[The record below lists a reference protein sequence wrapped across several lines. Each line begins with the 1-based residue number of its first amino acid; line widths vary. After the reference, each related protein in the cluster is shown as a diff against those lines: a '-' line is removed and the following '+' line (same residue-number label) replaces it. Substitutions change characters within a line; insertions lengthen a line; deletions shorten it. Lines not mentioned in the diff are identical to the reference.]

1 MSLRSLTP
9 RHLTLLS
16 VQEPAAM
23 ARESGIAVCGR
34 QHSAIRVVLPRQ
46 RRVGIAPH
54 FPVALLI
61 TVRERDVFDPLR
73 TFPGIA
79 LRHDD
84 PHRPALLYGERRAV
98 PGVGEEHVL
107 VSAGL
112 QRQVGGVAV
121 VGGEEDELRER
132 QRPYH
137 LHDPPEAHPFPL
149 VIEGAPGRHTVKV
162 LHRLE
167 LRLRQQVLPGLELAM
182 RILTRIGERAKY
194 RHLLGLLKSVRAAS
208 SKAKSYHPT
217 TRAGALLLAGL
228 GLGAGL
234 LVLGPAHYLDYLRYL
249 LSPPDYLSAWTA
261 NLSPSATLHRL
272 LSGSGETRLVA
283 EGLTLA
289 VDGLLLVL
297 FA

>member
-1 MSLRSLTP
+1 M
-9 RHLTLLS
+9 
-16 VQEPAAM
+16 
-23 ARESGIAVCGR
+23 
-34 QHSAIRVVLPRQ
+34 
-46 RRVGIAPH
+46 
-54 FPVALLI
+54 
-61 TVRERDVFDPLR
+61 
-73 TFPGIA
+73 
-79 LRHDD
+79 
-84 PHRPALLYGERRAV
+84 
-98 PGVGEEHVL
+98 
-107 VSAGL
+107 
-112 QRQVGGVAV
+112 
-121 VGGEEDELRER
+121 
-132 QRPYH
+132 
-137 LHDPPEAHPFPL
+137 
-149 VIEGAPGRHTVKV
+149 KV

-167 LRLRQQVLPGLELAM
+167 LRLRQEILPGPESAM

-289 VDGLLLVL
+289 VDGLLLAL
-297 FA
+297 FARALPRSMPLTPSALDWSWGLGLTAILLLSPLTEEHHLVVLLLPLTLLLLAEPVSARRSLELGSLAVSIVLLGSRYSFERFELFHQGLLLLLMTGKLLGVIGLAWILIRRLRHTVAGQP